1 MKAPLIKGEIGA
13 DFSTFE
19 IRPDHHKTMVSALK
33 SERQL
38 STNREKIQMVVLE
51 YPKMHL

>member
-1 MKAPLIKGEIGA
+1 MKTHLIKREIES

-19 IRPDHHKTMVSALK
+19 IRPDHHKPMGSALK

-51 YPKMHL
+51 YQKMHL